1 MHENNILRSTIPLT
15 LKIITS
21 PISTMA
27 TKLRLLRKQCEDA
40 QLVNKKANNFKG
52 SYLYWCTHTTPFR
65 GSLENDEI
73 ISSFIKS
80 NNYVKGVDFAID
92 ANDFQ
97 KVLKK
102 GEHKQALIQCLEKL
116 EARRNVRL
124 MKLGFV
130 SFTRAKTS
138 THKKA
143 LIQCL
148 AKHEARRNFHLMKF
162 GFVSFTRAN
171 TINDP
176 SCDDSV
182 AENPECC
189 VEGCVLEGLHLRRDA
204 TMKTNP
210 KYFCNKHKKRK
221 LENIEWVKKP
231 EGGYFHFEK
240 IYEGKGRRPR
250 LNKDRLQTNK
260 ESKAAGK
267 RKQEQHLKKIGDQMQ
282 MKMDNLE
289 NENVY
294 LKKELETARDKI
306 QVLNQT
312 IIELQQTVIS
322 LSVPNGPFAK
332 KQRIVPPVPSPQR
345 IVPPVPSPLQVT
357 NMAQS
362 FSATENDFDSIA
374 QYLG

>member
-40 QLVNKKANNFKG
+40 QLVNKKANNFKV

-102 GEHKQALIQCLEKL
+102 GEP
-116 EARRNVRL
+116 
-124 MKLGFV
+124 
-130 SFTRAKTS
+130 
-138 THKKA
+138 KKA

-162 GFVSFTRAN
+162 GFVAFTRAN

-221 LENIEWVKKP
+221 LENYEWVKKP

-267 RKQEQHLKKIGDQMQ
+267 RKQEENLKKIGDQMQ